1 MYDFASQIS
10 SSHFTSH
17 ALIIYTVCFTF
28 QLGILETIKK
38 NFETTN
44 QLPKCSSFQFWFR
57 TKIKAS
63 FYACAWI
70 RKGILLGHVTSA
82 FKHASLN

>member
-1 MYDFASQIS
+1 MILQARFHQA
-10 SSHFTSH
+10 TSH

-57 TKIKAS
+57 TKINAS

-70 RKGILLGHVTSA
+70 RKGILLGQVTSA

>member
-1 MYDFASQIS
+1 MILQARFHQA
-10 SSHFTSH
+10 TSH

-44 QLPKCSSFQFWFR
+44 QLPNAVLFSFGFEQKLTQVFIHVRGFV
-57 TKIKAS
+57 
-63 FYACAWI
+63 
-70 RKGILLGHVTSA
+70 KGY
-82 FKHASLN
+82 F

>member
-1 MYDFASQIS
+1 MILQARFHQA
-10 SSHFTSH
+10 TSH

-44 QLPKCSSFQFWFR
+44 QLPKCSS
-57 TKIKAS
+57 
-63 FYACAWI
+63 
-70 RKGILLGHVTSA
+70 
-82 FKHASLN
+82 